1 LNIPQSRSLGKYLG
15 CPVFQGQPR
24 RTTLQQKWSIATP
37 MVQRLFKLL
46 PKIFEATNIKN
57 VA

>member
-1 LNIPQSRSLGKYLG
+1 MQLSS
-15 CPVFQGQPR
+15 
-24 RTTLQQKWSIATP
+24 LQQKWSIATP